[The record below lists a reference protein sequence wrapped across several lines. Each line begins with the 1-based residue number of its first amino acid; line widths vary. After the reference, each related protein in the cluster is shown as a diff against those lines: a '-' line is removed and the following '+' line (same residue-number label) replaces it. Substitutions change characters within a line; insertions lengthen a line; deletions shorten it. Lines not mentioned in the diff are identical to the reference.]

1 MNLEALVVVCQGC
14 SRAVE
19 PNSGLVPENPPAV
32 QPCKLKPTAWQN
44 TLCRDEITPRS
55 KTFRKG

>member
-19 PNSGLVPENPPAV
+19 PNSGFLRGPPAV

-44 TLCRDEITPRS
+44 TLRRDEITPRP